1 MHLAW
6 NIAANILFFAVNHGF
21 YNKYINPTTIACQ
34 VFLPQNKLT
43 RESNIGERMADDEQK
58 RHSQY

>member
-1 MHLAW
+1 M
-6 NIAANILFFAVNHGF
+6 
-21 YNKYINPTTIACQ
+21 NPTIIACQ

-58 RHSQY
+58 RHSQC